1 MSTTT
6 LDLALPATEP
16 RRGQYKL
23 RGLFASE
30 WTKLRTVRSTFW
42 AIGLTVVSGV
52 GVSILATAETR
63 AHWKPTSEV
72 GFDPA
77 QTSLIGMAF
86 AQLIIGVLGVLVFSS
101 EYGTGTI
108 RATLT
113 ATPRR
118 VGVLISKAAVFAAL
132 ALIVSEAVSFASFFV
147 GQAFL
152 THPAIHATLATRE
165 ALRQVIGAGLY
176 VTMLGLLGVAF
187 GVIIRHTAGAIS
199 ALVGVVLVLPVIASA
214 RPLSLETQLR
224 RLLPD
229 GIGAA
234 LTSAHP
240 NPTALSPWVGFG
252 VLCAYVAG
260 LLVIGGALLLRRDA

>member
-6 LDLALPATEP
+6 LDLAFPTAV

-23 RGLFASE
+23 RGLLASE
-30 WTKLRTVRSTFW
+30 WTKLRSVRSTFW
-42 AIGLTVVSGV
+42 TIGLTIFAGI
-52 GVSILATAETR
+52 GVSIIATAETR
-63 AHWKPTSEV
+63 AHWKPSSAF

-77 QTSLIGMAF
+77 QLSLVGMAF
-86 AQLIIGVLGVLVFSS
+86 AQLVIGVLGVLVVTS

-118 VGVLISKAAVFAAL
+118 LGVLISKVAVFAGL
-132 ALIVSEAVSFASFFV
+132 ALVVSEAVSFASFFI

-152 THPAIHATLATRE
+152 THPAIHATLATPG

-176 VTMLGLLGVAF
+176 VTMLGLLGLGF
-187 GVIIRHTAGAIS
+187 GLIIRHTAGAIS
-199 ALVGVVLVLPVIASA
+199 ALVVVVLVLPVIASA
-214 RPLSLETQLR
+214 LPQSLEREMR

-240 NPTALSPWVGFG
+240 NTFALSPWVGFG
-252 VLCAYVAG
+252 VLCTYVVG
-260 LLVIGGALLLRRDA
+260 LLVIGGASLLRRDA

>member
-6 LDLALPATEP
+6 LDVALPTNAARP
-16 RRGQYKL
+16 GQYKL

-30 WTKLRTVRSTFW
+30 WTKLRTVRSTAW
-42 AIGLTVVSGV
+42 AIGLTLFLGV
-52 GVSILATAETR
+52 GVSIIASAETR
-63 AHWKPTSEV
+63 AHWKPTSSV
-72 GFDPA
+72 GFDPT

-86 AQLIIGVLGVLVFSS
+86 AQLAIGVLGVLAISS

-118 VGVLISKAAVFAAL
+118 VGVLISKVAVFAAL
-132 ALIVSEAVSFASFFV
+132 ALIVSEAVSFVSFFV

-152 THPAIHATLATRE
+152 THPAIHATLATPG

-176 VTMLGLLGVAF
+176 VTLLGLMGLGF
-187 GVIIRHTAGAIS
+187 GIIIRHTAGAIS
-199 ALVGVVLVLPVIASA
+199 ALVGVVLVLPLIVQAF
-214 RPLSLETQLR
+214 PQSLEMSLR
-224 RLLPD
+224 RFLPD
-229 GIGAA
+229 NIGAA
-234 LTSAHP
+234 LTSVHP
-240 NPTALSPWVGFG
+240 NPESFSPWLGFG

-260 LLVIGGALLLRRDA
+260 LLVIGGSSLLSRDA